1 MDRGGCSHVSAT
13 STSEKEG
20 GPSWLP
26 PGFRFHPTDEELVTF
41 YLAKKIQNPKF
52 CDQAISEADLNK
64 CEPWELPGKAKM
76 GEKEWYFYSLK
87 DRKYPT
93 GVRTNR
99 ATQAGYWKATG
110 KDREVMSTQAS
121 SSLKG
126 KLVGMKKTLVFYN
139 GRAPKGT
146 KSNWVMHEYR
156 AEDALKHSLKL
167 KSSKDE
173 WVLCRVFHKSASG
186 KKMALEDLELAA
198 TLLGNS
204 VSHQKGI
211 DARIAKMAATLPALT
226 EVPWNTPT
234 TRAPLTCSYLSG
246 QNLSGTAHSYASGQ
260 APSNQACSY
269 VTSGQLLPN
278 LTGGAG
284 EYHFLNAGATGST
297 ESSLLTAFY
306 QHCNQQVNSV
316 KPEPW
321 DNCQLPFLQDY
332 GQVQMHQQGG
342 NVQVPVSAT
351 WAAAAQSVDESS
363 GRPSPDSCGSSLE
376 FTPSPHLTM
385 STTPNN
391 NNMQHSMIARLPSD
405 LESFWLFSSEH

>member
-1 MDRGGCSHVSAT
+1 MDRGGCSVNAT
-13 STSEKEG
+13 STSCEKEG

-41 YLAKKIQNPKF
+41 YLANKIQNPNF

-110 KDREVMSTQAS
+110 KDREVMGTGQLNIAS
-121 SSLKG
+121 SVALKG

-167 KSSKDE
+167 KSSKDD

-204 VSHQKGI
+204 VTHHKGL

-226 EVPWNTPT
+226 EVPW
-234 TRAPLTCSYLSG
+234 RAPPSYSYLSN
-246 QNLSGTAHSYASGQ
+246 QNLNYPTGQ
-260 APSNQACSY
+260 ATSNPY
-269 VTSGQLLPN
+269 VVGGHLALNNATNEANEQQILLS
-278 LTGGAG
+278 
-284 EYHFLNAGATGST
+284 AGATDLPGS
-297 ESSLLTAFY
+297 SVFTALY
-306 QHCNQQVNSV
+306 QHYNQQVNSI
-316 KPEPW
+316 KPELW
-321 DNCQLPFLQDY
+321 ENCQLPYLQDY
-332 GQVQMHQQGG
+332 GQLHVMQQGG
-342 NVQVPVSAT
+342 NPQVPVIG
-351 WAAAAQSVDESS
+351 WASGQSVEVSS
-363 GRPSPDSCGSSLE
+363 ERPSPDSCGSSLE
-376 FTPSPHLTM
+376 FTRSPQLAM
-385 STTPNN
+385 STTPI
-391 NNMQHSMIARLPSD
+391 NNMQYIIPRLPSD
-405 LESFWLFSSEH
+405 LESFWLYNSEH

>member
-1 MDRGGCSHVSAT
+1 MDRGGCSVNAT
-13 STSEKEG
+13 STSSHEKES

-41 YLAKKIQNPKF
+41 YLAKKIQNPNF

-110 KDREVMSTQAS
+110 KDREVMGTGQQAGSGSSGAAS
-121 SSLKG
+121 SCSSFMNLKG

-204 VSHQKGI
+204 VSHHKGL
-211 DARIAKMAATLPALT
+211 DDRIAKMAATLPALT
-226 EVPWNTPT
+226 EVPWNTST
-234 TRAPLTCSYLSG
+234 TRGPLSCSYLSG
-246 QNLSGTAHSYASGQ
+246 QNISASYPSGQ
-260 APSNQACSY
+260 GQY
-269 VTSGQLLPN
+269 VTGGQPVPN
-278 LTGGAG
+278 ATG
-284 EYHFLNAGATGST
+284 EAGATGFA
-297 ESSLLTAFY
+297 ESSVFTALY
-306 QHCNQQVNSV
+306 QHYNQQVNSV

-321 DNCQLPFLQDY
+321 ENCHLPFLQDY
-332 GQVQMHQQGG
+332 GQLQVGQQGG
-342 NVQVPVSAT
+342 NRQVPVTT
-351 WAAAAQSVDESS
+351 WAGGQSVDASS

-376 FTPSPHLTM
+376 FTRSPHLTM
-385 STTPNN
+385 SATPNE
-391 NNMQHSMIARLPSD
+391 SMPHMIPRLPSD
-405 LESFWLFSSEH
+405 LESFWLYNSEH

>member
-1 MDRGGCSHVSAT
+1 MNAT
-13 STSEKEG
+13 STSCEKESA
-20 GPSWLP
+20 PSNWLP

-41 YLAKKIQNPKF
+41 YLANKIQNPNF

-110 KDREVMSTQAS
+110 KDREVMGTGQLNSAS
-121 SSLKG
+121 SVALKG

-167 KSSKDE
+167 KSSKDD
-173 WVLCRVFHKSASG
+173 WVLCRVFHKSVSG

-198 TLLGNS
+198 TFLGNS
-204 VSHQKGI
+204 VTHKGL

-226 EVPWNTPT
+226 EVPC
-234 TRAPLTCSYLSG
+234 RAPPSCSYLSN
-246 QNLSGTAHSYASGQ
+246 QNINYPCGQ
-260 APSNQACSY
+260 ATSNPY
-269 VTSGQLLPN
+269 VVGGQVALNNATNEANEQQFLLS
-278 LTGGAG
+278 
-284 EYHFLNAGATGST
+284 AGATDLPGSFVF
-297 ESSLLTAFY
+297 TALY
-306 QHCNQQVNSV
+306 QHYNQQVNSV

-321 DNCQLPFLQDY
+321 ENCQLPYLQDY
-332 GQVQMHQQGG
+332 GQLHVMQQGG
-342 NVQVPVSAT
+342 NPQVPVT
-351 WAAAAQSVDESS
+351 GWASGQSVEVSS

-376 FTPSPHLTM
+376 FTRSPQLAM
-385 STTPNN
+385 STTPI
-391 NNMQHSMIARLPSD
+391 NNMQYIIPRLPSD
-405 LESFWLFSSEH
+405 LESFWLYSSEH